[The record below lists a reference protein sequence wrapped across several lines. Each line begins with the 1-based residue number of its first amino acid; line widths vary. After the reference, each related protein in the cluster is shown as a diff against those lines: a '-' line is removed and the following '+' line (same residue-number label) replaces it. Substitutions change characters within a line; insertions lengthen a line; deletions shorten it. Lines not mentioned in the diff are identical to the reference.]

1 MEWGGVNSREP
12 LLARS
17 IEPQPLFYR
26 FVKVS
31 TLTFSFSFFP
41 SNYIRASWR
50 DLDALD
56 LRCLWWDSRWA
67 YTQVR
72 VGQRATLG
80 SITHSIHACLY
91 SAAGKVPGLLHGG
104 KPPSVR
110 KTWIRA
116 WTILYVSEDTSLTF
130 EPISSRPWG
139 PFQGSLY
146 SLVSH
151 SWTGRPAD
159 LFIV

>member
-31 TLTFSFSFFP
+31 TLTFSFLFFP
-41 SNYIRASWR
+41 RSYIRASWS

-56 LRCLWWDSRWA
+56 LRCSSVRQPLALYAGKGRSASHIRQH
-67 YTQVR
+67 YTQHT
-72 VGQRATLG
+72 GMLILG
-80 SITHSIHACLY
+80 LP
-91 SAAGKVPGLLHGG
+91 GKSPDYVHGG

-116 WTILYVSEDTSLTF
+116 WKTLYVSEDTSLTF

-139 PFQGSLY
+139 AHFKAPF
-146 SLVSH
+146 
-151 SWTGRPAD
+151 TAC
-159 LFIV
+159 